1 MSKTEMFVSMR
12 YHKVHHLII
21 CPKQRCFY
29 ALSQGTPSYNMSKI
43 KDVSMRYHKV
53 HHLIYVQ
60 NRDVFMR
67 YHKVHHLIICSKQR
81 CFYALSQGTPSYI
94 MSKPTMFLCAITR
107 YAILQYNMSRTKM
120 FLCSITRY
128 TIL

>member
-1 MSKTEMFVSMR
+1 MSVYNTILYYVQNRDVSMR

-53 HHLIYVQ
+53 HHLI
-60 NRDVFMR
+60 
-67 YHKVHHLIICSKQR
+67 ICPEQR
-81 CFYALSQGTPSYI
+81 CFYALSQGTPSYN
-94 MSKPTMFLCAITR
+94 MFK
-107 YAILQYNMSRTKM
+107 TKM
-120 FLCSITRY
+120 FLCPITRY
-128 TIL
+128 TILYYAQTNDVFMRYNKVSHLTV